1 MNEVGATR
9 AYKEMIGRYES
20 LPFMKSESLDLDHYA
35 PSKALDGLFYMVGR
49 KRGRSA
55 PIRPH
60 GSPTC
65 CAPFSANDGNLF
77 CLAAGL
83 IIGNGRI
90 QWRSY
95 GRVNDWLR
103 GSEAMKYRYA
113 LPALLVFVLAAISG
127 PLRAPASSGARQKP
141 VEVAPAQLKVYSVE
155 RKGFIMTQKVKKS
168 DEEWRKLLTPEQ
180 FRVTRKKGTEKPF
193 ANEYADNHEKGIY
206 QCVCC
211 GLDLFS
217 SEAKY
222 ESGTGWPSFWQ
233 PVAREN
239 IRTEADNSFFTRRTE
254 VLCARCDAH
263 LGHVFDDGPKPTGL
277 RYCMNSAAL
286 SLKRAK

>member
-1 MNEVGATR
+1 
-9 AYKEMIGRYES
+9 
-20 LPFMKSESLDLDHYA
+20 
-35 PSKALDGLFYMVGR
+35 
-49 KRGRSA
+49 
-55 PIRPH
+55 
-60 GSPTC
+60 
-65 CAPFSANDGNLF
+65 
-77 CLAAGL
+77 
-83 IIGNGRI
+83 
-90 QWRSY
+90 
-95 GRVNDWLR
+95 
-103 GSEAMKYRYA
+103 MKYRYA
-113 LPALLVFVLAAISG
+113 VPALLIFVLAAISG
-127 PLRAPASSGARQKP
+127 PLRAPASSGAQQKSA
-141 VEVAPAQLKVYSVE
+141 EAAPAQLKVYSVE

-193 ANEYADNHEKGIY
+193 ANAYADNHEKGIY

-254 VLCARCDAH
+254 VLCVRCDAH

-286 SLKRAK
+286 SFKRAK